1 MRSFEEWLKQNDPEF
16 YDEGLRDLG
25 RAGATALGLLA
36 GSGLPP
42 YNVAGAE
49 AGQRERPVAVQ
60 RDAGNGSYAGQQQ
73 EPAGVSGKRA
83 FNPRIGPQPRSRI
96 NSKTKERIEP
106 NDLDVWKHQL
116 RFVQEQERLMRFG
129 NRVDPDYYVLVHYYK
144 NQWPDPPVD

>member
-49 AGQRERPVAVQ
+49 TGHAERPVAVQ
-60 RDAGNGSYAGQQQ
+60 SDAGSYADQMAQKQGV
-73 EPAGVSGKRA
+73 ERDDNVSGKRD
-83 FNPRIGPQPRSRI
+83 FNPSIGPQPRGIKSA
-96 NSKTKERIEP
+96 TP
-106 NDLDVWKHQL
+106 LQVWKYQL

-129 NRVDPDYYVLVHYYK
+129 KQPNPDYHVLVHYYQNK
-144 NQWPDPPVD
+144 WPSPPVD